1 MITAIQIKALAKK
14 VAPEVVEIRRHI
26 HANPELSF
34 QEHETSKL
42 VLETLKGLGI
52 TSIKKIAGTGIIAA
66 IEGKNPEK
74 ATFFLRADL
83 DALPILETNDIPYK
97 SKNEG
102 IMHACGHDVH
112 TACLLGAASIFMDIR
127 DQFEG
132 TIKLVFQPGEEKLPG
147 GASMVIKE
155 GGIKDSNAIGILG
168 QHVMPLIPVGKVGFR
183 EGMYMASADEIYLEV
198 EGTGGHAALPEKLVD
213 PVLIASHIIIALQQV
228 VSRNNAPGKP
238 SVLSFGRFIAEG
250 ATNIIPDKV
259 NISGTFRTMDEEW
272 RKIAHE
278 KIRTICEHTALGM
291 GGRCHVDIQVGYPY
305 LENDPRLTQLARN
318 SAEAYL
324 GAENI
329 EELPLWMGAEDFSFY
344 SQEMPA
350 CFYRLGTRN
359 ESKGITSMVHTS
371 TFDIDEEALEIGC
384 GLMAWIGLKA
394 LDTF

>member
-1 MITAIQIKALAKK
+1 MISADQIKALAKK
-14 VAPEVVEIRRHI
+14 VAPEVVNIRRQI

-34 QEHETSKL
+34 QEHETSQL
-42 VLETLKGLGI
+42 VIKILDDLGV
-52 TSIKKIAGTGIIAA
+52 TSIRKIAGTGVIAT

-83 DALPILETNDIPYK
+83 DALPILEANEVPYK
-97 SKNEG
+97 SKKDG
-102 IMHACGHDVH
+102 VMHACGHDVH
-112 TACLLGAASIFMDIR
+112 TACLLGAGSILMGIR
-127 DQFEG
+127 NEFEG

-147 GASMVIKE
+147 GASLIIKE
-155 GGIKDSNAIGILG
+155 GGIKDSKAIGILG

-198 EGTGGHAALPEKLVD
+198 EGKGGHAAIPERLVD

-238 SVLSFGRFIAEG
+238 SVLSFGRLVADG

-259 NISGTFRTMDEEW
+259 HIAGTFRTMDEEW

-278 KIRTICEHTALGM
+278 KIRSICEHTAMAM

-305 LENDPRLTQLARN
+305 LKNDPSLTQLARN
-318 SAEAYL
+318 GAEEYL

-329 EELPLWMGAEDFSFY
+329 EELPIWMGAEDFSFY
-344 SQEMPA
+344 SQELPA

-359 ESKGITSMVHTS
+359 EAKGITSMVHTS

-394 LDTF
+394 LNSF